1 MVCPGWYGLVAC
13 FLSYPAL
20 FGKRKVFINM
30 RLYSLNY
37 SLTQYIVACGTNYQK
52 CIHGV
57 FFHCVAW
64 LSIIIP
70 MVEFLLV
77 STSGLWQGNFPL
89 RFYSAVTRDLIRL
102 QVHNVCTSLEPHHR
116 WTDLE
121 VSFCMQFNIL
131 IIKRSC
137 QNNSL
142 LNDYEISVKK
152 SQRNGFV
159 YWNKASMSSE
169 YM

>member
-1 MVCPGWYGLVAC
+1 MALYVYLILTTTWFAQAEYGFATC
-13 FLSYPAL
+13 FLSSPAL

-52 CIHGV
+52 CIHGA

-70 MVEFLLV
+70 MVEFFLE

-102 QVHNVCTSLEPHHR
+102 QVHKVFTSLEPHHR
-116 WTDLE
+116 WTRELTCKYHF
-121 VSFCMQFNIL
+121 VC
-131 IIKRSC
+131 
-137 QNNSL
+137 SL
-142 LNDYEISVKK
+142 TL
-152 SQRNGFV
+152 
-159 YWNKASMSSE
+159 W
-169 YM
+169 